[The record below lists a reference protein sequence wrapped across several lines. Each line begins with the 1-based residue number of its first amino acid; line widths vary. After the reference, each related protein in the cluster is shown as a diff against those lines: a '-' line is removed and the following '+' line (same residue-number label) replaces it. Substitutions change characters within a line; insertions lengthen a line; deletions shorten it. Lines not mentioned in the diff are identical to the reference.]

1 MGRRPVQSVFHPTEV
16 FFSPYTKAEI
26 REILADRVRQ
36 GLYPGMMPAPLLYR
50 IAGIAADERDIRV
63 GLDLIG
69 VAVMQA
75 GRRRGCG
82 GRSPDGHRAVT
93 PDPDS
98 RALTGRAH
106 TPLPD
111 RGAVPGEGRYDFR
124 GGL

>member
-1 MGRRPVQSVFHPTEV
+1 VQSVFHPTEV

-36 GLYPGMMPAPLLYR
+36 GLYPGMMPAPLLDR

-82 GRSPDGHRAVT
+82 GRGPDGHRAVT

-98 RALTGRAH
+98 RALRGGAH
-106 TPLPD
+106 TSLPD